1 MVTSWSRRCRPI
13 STRLD
18 EWHVGHVIVNPL
30 FSKEPPKAEEVSADR
45 APGLRGAVDPVEK
58 VWNDV
63 RLRTV
68 KGGYEERNAPGG
80 AW

>member
-30 FSKEPPKAEEVSADR
+30 FLKKSLPRQKRYRPIR
-45 APGLRGAVDPVEK
+45 AA
-58 VWNDV
+58 
-63 RLRTV
+63 
-68 KGGYEERNAPGG
+68 A
-80 AW
+80 